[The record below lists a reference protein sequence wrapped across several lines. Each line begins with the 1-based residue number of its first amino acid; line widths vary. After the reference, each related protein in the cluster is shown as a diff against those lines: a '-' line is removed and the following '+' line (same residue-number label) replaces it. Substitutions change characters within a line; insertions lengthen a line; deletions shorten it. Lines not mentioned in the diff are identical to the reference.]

1 MEKNCNVYGR
11 FLRGVLVG
19 SFLGTMAGV
28 FLAPKSGKE
37 LRSDVKEK
45 RKEAQAFFE
54 DTKYR
59 ARELK
64 EGARHRL
71 VRIKKAFSK
80 ERVPE
85 YTESM
90 EESEGMA

>member
-1 MEKNCNVYGR
+1 MKKTCNVYGK
-11 FLRGVLVG
+11 FFQGILIG
-19 SFLGTMAGV
+19 SFLGAMTGML
-28 FLAPKSGKE
+28 LAPRSGKE

-45 RKEAQAFFE
+45 SKEAQALFGDAKE
-54 DTKYR
+54 R
-59 ARELK
+59 ATEWT
-64 EGARHRL
+64 EGAKHRL
-71 VRIKKAFSK
+71 GRIKKAFSR

>member
-1 MEKNCNVYGR
+1 MEKTCKVYGR
-11 FLRGVLVG
+11 FFQGVLVG
-19 SFLGTMAGV
+19 SLLGAMAGM

-45 RKEAQAFFE
+45 SKEGQAFFE
-54 DTKYR
+54 DAKRR
-59 ARELK
+59 ATEWK
-64 EGARHRL
+64 EGASHRL
-71 VRIKKAFSK
+71 VRMKKAFGK

>member
-1 MEKNCNVYGR
+1 MEKTCNVYGR
-11 FLRGVLVG
+11 FFQGVLVG
-19 SFLGTMAGV
+19 SFLGVMAGM
-28 FLAPKSGKE
+28 FLAPKPGKE

-45 RKEAQAFFE
+45 SKEAQLLFE
-54 DTKYR
+54 DARHR
-59 ARELK
+59 ATEWK
-64 EGARHRL
+64 EGAKHRL
-71 VRIKKAFSK
+71 VRIKKAFGK